1 MFEKGKRERGKNQ
14 EDVIFNRM
22 LLWLAGAVA
31 VELLILLVRQVYV
44 NMIFGGVVAYGL
56 MVFFR
61 VFVIAGAVLTVG
73 AAVWTVLSARARKP
87 VILPA
92 ALTAGLALLWVI
104 SALSYFMDD
113 SGLKILVML
122 PAAGAVLILIFFLY
136 QRPFFYN
143 AVLTGGGML
152 AVWLYQQHYMKH
164 PRLTLACFIG
174 GWLALAGAA
183 GLAFLVKKGD
193 GMLGGLRVLPVESN
207 YMMTWITC
215 GITAAAMAAAL
226 ILGVT
231 MAHYLIFVL
240 VGWLFA
246 QAVFF
251 TVKMM

>member
-1 MFEKGKRERGKNQ
+1 
-14 EDVIFNRM
+14 M
-22 LLWLAGAVA
+22 L
-31 VELLILLVRQVYV
+31 
-44 NMIFGGVVAYGL
+44 
-56 MVFFR
+56 FR
-61 VFVIAGAVLTVG
+61 
-73 AAVWTVLSARARKP
+73 S
-87 VILPA
+87 
-92 ALTAGLALLWVI
+92 
-104 SALSYFMDD
+104 
-113 SGLKILVML
+113 
-122 PAAGAVLILIFFLY
+122 
-136 QRPFFYN
+136 
-143 AVLTGGGML
+143 
-152 AVWLYQQHYMKH
+152 
-164 PRLTLACFIG
+164 ACFIG

-215 GITAAAMAAAL
+215 GITAAAMAVAL

>member
-44 NMIFGGVVAYGL
+44 YMIFGGVVAHGL
-56 MVFFR
+56 MTFFR
-61 VFVIAGAVLTVG
+61 VLVIAGAVLTVG
-73 AAVWTVLSARARKP
+73 AAVWTVLSARASKP

-92 ALTAGLALLWVI
+92 ALTAGLALLWII
-104 SALSYFMDD
+104 SALSYFMYDD
-113 SGLKILVML
+113 GLKILVML

-164 PRLTLACFIG
+164 PRLTLA
-174 GWLALAGAA
+174 GAA

-215 GITAAAMAAAL
+215 GITAAAMAVAF